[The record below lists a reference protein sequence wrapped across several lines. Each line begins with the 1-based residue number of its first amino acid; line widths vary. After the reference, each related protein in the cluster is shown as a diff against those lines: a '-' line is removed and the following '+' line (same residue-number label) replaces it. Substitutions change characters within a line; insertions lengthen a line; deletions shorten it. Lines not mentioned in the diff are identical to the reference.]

1 MHVVYLLV
9 DIFSFYLNVNVLSE
23 SVSRRRTENTIAK
36 RKRTK
41 GISNDLQS
49 TTHKTKDPH

>member
-1 MHVVYLLV
+1 MHVVYLHV

-23 SVSRRRTENTIAK
+23 SVSRRRKDNTMAK

-41 GISNDLQS
+41 GINNDLQN

>member
-23 SVSRRRTENTIAK
+23 SVSRRRKDNTMAK

-41 GISNDLQS
+41 GTSNDLQN